1 MSAFSPE
8 TGTFPAPVQ
17 IGWVGTGVMGSPL
30 CGHLL
35 RAGYGLTIY
44 TRTRSKAEGLLQQ
57 GAHWADSPA
66 GLVAN
71 ADVILT
77 MVGFPA
83 EVRELYLSSQG
94 LLPQARSGQVFVD
107 MTTSEPSLA
116 QELTRVA
123 QSQKAFVL
131 DAPVSGGDVGAK
143 NGTLSIMVGGDPI
156 VFKAITPI
164 LTIFGKILVY
174 QGEAGCGQ
182 HAKLCNQITIAGTMI
197 GVCEALLYAHRAG
210 LDGETLL
217 RSICTGAAGCW
228 TLDHLAPRM
237 LRRNFQAGFFVEH
250 FIKDMGIALDEA
262 NRMRLLLPGLT
273 LVRKL
278 YLAVQA
284 HGHGRSGTHAL
295 LLALEDLSPTF
306 MTSDS

>member
-1 MSAFSPE
+1 MSSFSPE
-8 TGTFPAPVQ
+8 TGTLPSPVQ
-17 IGWVGTGVMGSPL
+17 IGWVGTGVMGAPL

-35 RAGYGLTIY
+35 RAGYGLTVY

-57 GAHWADSPA
+57 GAHWADSPV

-77 MVGFPA
+77 MVGFPD

-94 LLPQARSGQVFVD
+94 LLSQARSGQVFVD
-107 MTTSEPSLA
+107 MTTSEPNLA

-123 QSQKAFVL
+123 QSRKAFAL

-156 VFKAITPI
+156 AFKAITPI
-164 LTIFGKILVY
+164 LTIFGKTLMY

-210 LDGETLL
+210 LDGEALL
-217 RSICTGAAGCW
+217 RSICTGAGGCW

-237 LRRNFQAGFFVEH
+237 LRRDFQAGFFVEH

-306 MTSDS
+306 MASDS